1 MAEGFRF
8 KLERLLQLKVK
19 EMDQLKEDLKAKRE
33 EISKVEER
41 IETLNREIEALYEEE
56 IRIITFE
63 KSGKFLRED
72 VVRYRKDLQKLRE
85 ELKKE
90 LAVLHEQENEILA
103 RLRTKM
109 REKKIMEN
117 LKSRSLQEHLQE
129 QRRKEAV
136 FIDEIALQKFIRE
149 NIRRTPS

>member
-1 MAEGFRF
+1 
-8 KLERLLQLKVK
+8 
-19 EMDQLKEDLKAKRE
+19 MDQLKEDLKAKRE